1 MNLMK
6 KIAIFTAALL
16 LTVAGFSLTAGPSVG
31 MLQVGKQAGTTPLV
45 DFLNPVEA
53 APVSITVRG

>member
-1 MNLMK
+1 MK
-6 KIAIFTAALL
+6 LIKKAAIFTAALL
-16 LTVAGFSLTAGPSVG
+16 LTVAGFSLIAAPSVG
-31 MLQVGKQAGTTPLV
+31 VLQVGKRAGTTPLV